1 MLLRGE
7 PPDGPATDE
16 AAVTAAA
23 PPDEAARSVPPEPLL
38 DGRVYGGAL
47 RGPRSGLVGLVM
59 GELAPV
65 LARETGPDLIG
76 RGAGDPR

>member
-23 PPDEAARSVPPEPLL
+23 PPDEAARSVPTEPL
-38 DGRVYGGAL
+38 RGAL